1 MTDLVEN
8 LLEGGAQPK
17 IDTTLFV
24 SEERQRELVFGAT
37 LPYCGK
43 DDVAQAIREAIE
55 ETVRTVQ
62 RHSSRAAIRAVE
74 ADMRA
79 THRHKK
85 SGGEYVLI
93 GVGKMQSSD
102 WRELDWTTGDGK
114 YTEVDMRDV
123 AIYRSVEDGHLWV
136 RPREEFEDGRFEALP
151 LSDGESE

>member
-74 ADMRA
+74 ADRAA

-85 SGGEYVLI
+85 CGSEYVLLGI
-93 GVGKMQSSD
+93 GKMQSED
-102 WRELDWTTGDGK
+102 WIDETRDTFDDS
-114 YTEVDMRDV
+114 VDMRDV
-123 AIYRSVEDGHLWV
+123 AIYRSVDNGHLWV